1 MLVLHHGSLKGA
13 ARGGDTELIG
23 KLNDRRYMCGDVLG
37 VEAGDGLAVDQQAV
51 AAEDDGCLDAFAL
64 PDGRDEVAYGWHGRS
79 AKGCRKHTR
88 SPSEVKLL
96 IRLKLPLL
104 PDTLR
109 LLKMISNPPHFLMRI
124 PRGLV
129 ACAMVVC
136 AAIAGACDGPTNVPG
151 QSEDA
156 TQAFFVHAL
165 NHGAFAG
172 STAITFPGRSVTRVD
187 GTYQFDVA
195 FDIDTNGNVM
205 LLPPQMVG
213 QDPSGNRLVGII
225 TGIGSYDAITEAPI
239 SGYVVD
245 STVTVA
251 RGQAVAVQAQEPVCL
266 SSNPAAPYLYAK
278 IVVDSIDLVGR
289 GIFGRA
295 MIGGDCGYRQLVAG
309 FPSF

>member
-1 MLVLHHGSLKGA
+1 MLHHGSLKGA
-13 ARGGDTELIG
+13 ARSGGTELIG
-23 KLNDRRYMCGDVLG
+23 KLDDRRHMCGDVLG

-51 AAEDDGCLDAFAL
+51 AAEDNGCLDAFAL

-109 LLKMISNPPHFLMRI
+109 LLKMISNPPHFLTRI

-129 ACAMVVC
+129 ACALVVC
-136 AAIAGACDGPTNVPG
+136 AAIVGACDGPANTPG

-165 NHGAFAG
+165 TGSALDA
-172 STAITFPGRSVTRVD
+172 STALTFPGRAVTRVD
-187 GTYQFDVA
+187 GTYQFDIA
-195 FDIDTNGNVM
+195 FDIDANGNVV
-205 LLPPQMVG
+205 LLPPEMVG
-213 QDPSGNRLVGII
+213 QNPGGNRLVGII
-225 TGIGSYDAITEAPI
+225 TGIGTYDAITEAPT
-239 SGYVVD
+239 SGYTVD
-245 STVTVA
+245 SVTVIG
-251 RGQAVAVQAQEPVCL
+251 RGQAVAVQAQEPLCI
-266 SSNPAAPYLYAK
+266 SSNPVAPYLYAK

-289 GIFGRA
+289 GIYGRA
-295 MIGGDCGYRQLVAG
+295 MIGGDCGYRQLIAG

>member
-1 MLVLHHGSLKGA
+1 MLHHGSLKRA
-13 ARGGDTELIG
+13 ARSGGSELIG
-23 KLNDRRYMCGDVLG
+23 ELNDRRHMCGDVLG
-37 VEAGDGLAVDQQAV
+37 VEARDGLAVDQQAI
-51 AAEDDGCLDAFAL
+51 AAEYDGRLDAFAL

-109 LLKMISNPPHFLMRI
+109 LLKMISNPPHFLTRI
-124 PRGLV
+124 PRALF
-129 ACAMVVC
+129 ACALVVG
-136 AAIAGACDGPTNVPG
+136 AGFVGACDGPSTTPG
-151 QSEDA
+151 QAENA

-165 NHGAFAG
+165 NKGSFAG

-205 LLPPQMVG
+205 LLPPEMVG
-213 QDPSGNRLVGII
+213 QDPSGNRLVGIV
-225 TGIGSYDAITEAPI
+225 TGIGSYDAITEAPL
-239 SGYVVD
+239 SGYTVD
-245 STVTVA
+245 SVTVIG
-251 RGQAVAVQAQEPVCL
+251 RGQAVAVQAQEPLCI

-278 IVVDSIDLVGR
+278 IVVDSVDLVGR
-289 GIFGRA
+289 GIYGRA
-295 MIGGDCGYRQLVAG
+295 MIGGDCGYRQLIAG
-309 FPSF
+309 FPAF